1 MDKQY
6 IIAEI
11 KRTALENGGIPLGRG
26 RFATQ
31 TGIRIHD
38 WSGRY
43 WARWGDA
50 LLEAGCTPNTLQGAY
65 GLDKLLECFVGFARE
80 LGHFPVDAELR
91 MKATADK
98 SFPSHTIWRSHFG
111 SKQDL
116 IKRVMDYCSARDD
129 LADVAAMYK
138 AVTGTDPLR
147 SHRERAI
154 AETNGAFGHVYLIRF
169 GKYYKIGRSNATGRR
184 EYELAIQL
192 PEKT

>member
-1 MDKQY
+1 M
-6 IIAEI
+6 
-11 KRTALENGGIPLGRG
+11 R
-26 RFATQ
+26 
-31 TGIRIHD
+31 
-38 WSGRY
+38 
-43 WARWGDA
+43 
-50 LLEAGCTPNTLQGAY
+50 
-65 GLDKLLECFVGFARE
+65 
-80 LGHFPVDAELR
+80 
-91 MKATADK
+91 ATADK

-154 AETNGAFGHVYLIRF
+154 AETDGAFGHVYLIRS

-192 PEKT
+192 PEKTQKVHEIRTDDPVGIESYWHNRFAAKRRNGEWFELDAADVAVFKRRRFM